1 MPMSNLL
8 SILKNWEQKKSSDS
22 FQVVEFFGTPGS
34 GKTHLSDIAY
44 RKLNKNATD
53 VVSKLSVTIGKI
65 SSMKRV
71 IIKIFFVC
79 YLIIINFGIVLNII
93 KLVREFHSK
102 VDYILIKLLFNF
114 LYVVGIIRFCKNH
127 NQISIMDQGISQ
139 SIWSCI
145 FHGNNVNY
153 NCEAASLLLLTI
165 LSKIKST
172 NLLVVHVNVEIDKIE
187 ARLKTRKNKGTSL
200 LNFGNDKIIRK
211 GVETTIK
218 SRNFLDHVSSHTP
231 SFSIVDCTNN

>member
-65 SSMKRV
+65 GSMKRV
-71 IIKIFFVC
+71 IIKIFFVF
-79 YLIIINFGIVLNII
+79 YLIIINFSIVLNII
-93 KLVREFHSK
+93 KLVGEFHSK
-102 VDYILIKLLFNF
+102 VDCILIKLLFNF
-114 LYVVGIIRFCKNH
+114 LYVVGMIRFCKNH
-127 NQISIMDQGISQ
+127 NQISIMDQGVSQ

-153 NCEAASLLLLTI
+153 NCETASSLLLI
-165 LSKIKST
+165 IFSKIKLT
-172 NLLVVHVNVEIDKIE
+172 NFLMVHVSVETDKIE
-187 ARLKTRKNKGTSL
+187 ARLKTRRIKGTSL
-200 LNFGNDKIIRK
+200 LNSGNNKMIRK

-218 SRNFLDHVSSHTP
+218 ARNFLDHVSDHAS
-231 SFSIVDCTNN
+231 SFSIVDCANS